1 MRAFLAL
8 VLLTL
13 LAAPMFALAE
23 DSHSMLRSEGV
34 ASAAEAEAVNDRELM
49 MKKRRKKGKKPMGI

>member
-13 LAAPMFALAE
+13 LAAPMVALAE
-23 DSHSMLRSEGV
+23 DSRSMLRSEGV